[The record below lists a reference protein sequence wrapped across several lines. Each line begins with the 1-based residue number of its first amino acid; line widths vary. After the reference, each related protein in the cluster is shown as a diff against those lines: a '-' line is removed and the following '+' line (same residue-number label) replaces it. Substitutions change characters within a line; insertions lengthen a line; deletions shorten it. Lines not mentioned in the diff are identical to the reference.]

1 LQDDQDPARALA
13 GVNAGL
19 HQVCPEFA
27 QSLSILYV
35 PNCITMIVAD
45 LSTIPMGTGTSASRY
60 VSAVYDVLKEY
71 NVKYVPGPMST
82 ALEVDSFEQLFEIL
96 EKANKKL
103 AGMGVLRIITTV
115 RIDYRLDRDIS
126 IESKL
131 RISKMS

>member
-1 LQDDQDPARALA
+1 MHA
-13 GVNAGL
+13 
-19 HQVCPEFA
+19 
-27 QSLSILYV
+27 YYT
-35 PNCITMIVAD
+35 TMIVAD
-45 LSTIPMGTGTSASRY
+45 FSTIPMGSGTSSSRY

-82 ALEVDSFEQLFEIL
+82 ALEVDSFEQLFEII

-103 AGMGVLRIITTV
+103 AQMGVLRIITSV
-115 RIDYRLDRDIS
+115 HIDYRLDRDIS